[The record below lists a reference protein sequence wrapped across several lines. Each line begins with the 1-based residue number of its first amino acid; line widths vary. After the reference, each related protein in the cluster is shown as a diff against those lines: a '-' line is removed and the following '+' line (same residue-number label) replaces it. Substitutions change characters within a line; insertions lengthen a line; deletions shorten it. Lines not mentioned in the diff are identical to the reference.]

1 MILIQSENLKNVVVA
16 LLEKGGSN
24 AEEADTVAS
33 HLVRSNLCGHDSHG
47 VGMMPLYMNK
57 LGEGLLN
64 PNQKPE
70 KVKEDGSIL
79 MFEGNRGYG
88 QSVAKRQWRRLWS
101 FVKKKDLS

>member
-1 MILIQSENLKNVVVA
+1 MILIQSDNLKNVVVA

-47 VGMMPLYMNK
+47 VGMMPLYIYK

-70 KVKEDGSIL
+70 MLKEDGSIL
-79 MFEGNRGYG
+79 MF
-88 QSVAKRQWRRLWS
+88 
-101 FVKKKDLS
+101 

>member
-47 VGMMPLYMNK
+47 VGMMPLYY
-57 LGEGLLN
+57 
-64 PNQKPE
+64 
-70 KVKEDGSIL
+70 V
-79 MFEGNRGYG
+79 
-88 QSVAKRQWRRLWS
+88 
-101 FVKKKDLS
+101 

>member
-47 VGMMPLYMNK
+47 VGMMSLYMNK

-70 KVKEDGSIL
+70 TQGSGAIL
-79 MFEGNRGYG
+79 QCRSY
-88 QSVAKRQWRRLWS
+88 RYRRFQQNGS
-101 FVKKKDLS
+101 FSLSETSGIHLF